1 MKKKQ
6 LEIYTDYLI
15 CNASGYATATGL
27 SSMLDGEMSHDQVTR
42 FLSERAY
49 GSKELWLEVKQTV
62 RQIEREDGCLI
73 FDDTIQEKQWTD
85 ENEVMCWHYD
95 HCQGRTVR
103 GINLLNALYHSGE
116 VSIPVAFEVIR
127 KPTQFC
133 DIKTRQ
139 LKRTSEVTKN
149 ELMREMINFCV
160 KNALK
165 FRYVLMDSWF
175 AAQENFEFI
184 RKKSKHF
191 IAALKNNRLVA
202 LSQEDKK
209 QGRFVRISE
218 LPLSDKQA
226 VQGWLKGFEQEVLL
240 VRRVFTNKDGSTALL
255 NLVCSDLSCNGE
267 QVATIYQ
274 KHWKVEEFH
283 KSLKSNACLAKSPT
297 RTVTTQNNH
306 IFMSIYA
313 VFKLE
318 CLKIKHKTN
327 HFALRTKLFIKA
339 NQLAYAEL
347 QKLRTA

>member
-1 MKKKQ
+1 M
-6 LEIYTDYLI
+6 
-15 CNASGYATATGL
+15 
-27 SSMLDGEMSHDQVTR
+27 
-42 FLSERAY
+42 
-49 GSKELWLEVKQTV
+49 KQTV

-149 ELMREMINFCV
+149 ERMREMINICV

-226 VQGWLKGFEQEVLL
+226 VQGWLKGFDQEVLL

-274 KHWKVEEFH
+274 KRWKVEEFH